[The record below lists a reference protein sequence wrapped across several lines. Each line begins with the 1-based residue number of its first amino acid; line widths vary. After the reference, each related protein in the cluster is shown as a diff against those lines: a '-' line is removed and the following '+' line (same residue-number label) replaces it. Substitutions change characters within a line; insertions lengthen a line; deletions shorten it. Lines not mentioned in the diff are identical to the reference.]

1 MSNTQAA
8 ATLAAAEERYIT
20 LPVPG
25 NGTGEVLALPEA
37 MELLRSLDTLI
48 FDLDG
53 VLIDP
58 TRSIQRAHPLAIE
71 MWLQMT
77 FGMTD
82 CAELVSPED
91 VAAFKL
97 AGGFNDDWNI
107 AESVALALAVK
118 AIQSGAK
125 DGGELLGY
133 GFSLQDTAEGAASLG
148 GGMDGARQWLRSQ
161 TPPEIFEEA
170 SRICANGLAGQLLK
184 EVIAGPF
191 CREMYDFDAQ
201 YVTGEGTILED
212 RLLTPPESLEL
223 PFERGVFTGRT
234 YGEARVGLR
243 LVGLGEFVPD
253 ERLISWNDG
262 MYKPDGR
269 PLAILTE
276 RIGSRVAAFIGDN
289 PDDMRSVHLYRR
301 NGSVPILSI
310 QVCFGAAA
318 DEARQVFIREGVDLI
333 APDTVSALAALKAL
347 REGGCDG

>member
-1 MSNTQAA
+1 LSNTQAA
-8 ATLAAAEERYIT
+8 ATLAAAEERYIV

-37 MELLRSLDTLI
+37 IELLRSLDTLI

-125 DGGELLGY
+125 DG
-133 GFSLQDTAEGAASLG
+133 AASLG
-148 GGMDGARQWLRSQ
+148 GGMDGAREWLRRQ

-191 CREMYDFDAQ
+191 CREMYDFDAE
-201 YVTGEGTILED
+201 YVNGEGTIMED

-301 NGSVPILSI
+301 NGSVPMLSV

-318 DEARQVFIREGVDLI
+318 DEAREVFIREGADLI
-333 APDTVSALAALKAL
+333 APDTGSALAALKAL
-347 REGGCDG
+347 RDGGCDG

>member
-1 MSNTQAA
+1 MSNGRSA
-8 ATLAAAEERYIT
+8 ATLSAAEERYIT
-20 LPVPG
+20 LPSPG
-25 NGTGEVLALPEA
+25 GAAGEVLVLPEA
-37 MELLRSLDTLI
+37 RELLRRLDTLI

-58 TRSIQRAHPLAIE
+58 ARSIQRAHPLAME
-71 MWLQMT
+71 MWLRMK
-77 FGMTD
+77 FGLTD

-91 VAAFKL
+91 IAAFKL

-118 AIQSGAK
+118 AIQSGARF
-125 DGGELLGY
+125 GGDLLAE
-133 GFSLQDTAEGAASLG
+133 GFSLQDAARGAAALG
-148 GGMDGARQWLRSQ
+148 GGMDGAREWLQRQ
-161 TPPEIFEEA
+161 VPAEVFEQA
-170 SRICANGLAGQLLK
+170 CRACADGLAGQLLK
-184 EVIAGPF
+184 EVVAGPF
-191 CREMYDFDAQ
+191 CREMYDFDAE

-212 RLLTPPESLEL
+212 RLLVPPSSLEL
-223 PFERGVFTGRT
+223 PFERGVYTGRT
-234 YGEARVGLR
+234 FGEARVGLR

-253 ERLISWNDG
+253 DRLISWNDG
-262 MYKPDGR
+262 MHKPDGR

-301 NGSVPILSI
+301 TGSLPVLSI

-318 DEARQVFIREGVDLI
+318 EEAREVFVREGADLI

-347 REGGCDG
+347 RGGEV